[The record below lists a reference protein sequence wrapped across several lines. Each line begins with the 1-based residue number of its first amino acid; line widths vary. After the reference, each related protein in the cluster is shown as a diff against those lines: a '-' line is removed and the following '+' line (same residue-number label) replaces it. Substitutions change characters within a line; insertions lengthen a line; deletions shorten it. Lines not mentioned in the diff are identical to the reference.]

1 MPESSREGVVVLV
14 ANDSV
19 LAEQVDVLLL
29 HLIKLLSILH
39 HVLEEVTPSV
49 PSSKPTLPSLPNATL
64 SPIKKRNTEP
74 STPVSPPPSE
84 KSFTQKDEKKLKGTF
99 VGSPFYMKQYEILKS
114 SYNVYK
120 TSLDVKSE
128 EKLVTFIE
136 NVLECFSLLLEF
148 AIGTDIGKYVE
159 ECLGYIKSCLGIA
172 ATKTLRTV
180 QCLLKC
186 LFKSNYAFA
195 AINYNPPHNPSAAP
209 KSIFDNII
217 SSPYMTMTVDHG
229 LVVEGREL
237 STSIPRV
244 SRGTTKQHPFRTS
257 TRNTDR
263 SSLASYI
270 RLFEPMVIK
279 ALKHYTVTSDVQRQS
294 QVLQL
299 LIQLVRLRVNYCLLD
314 SDQIFI
320 GFVLKQLESIEEGHL
335 NNAEFLIPHIFE
347 FLVLLSYE
355 KYHSKVIN
363 DIPKILQL
371 CEGLAARGESSEAYV
386 VPALHVVAMD
396 LFSGRSNSN
405 DSELETQRE
414 VVISMLLKQLSQQKV
429 METLCQIL
437 ALVATESE
445 GEDKARRLSRQII
458 DTLIPQLCS
467 HQVEMK
473 NRKHL

>member
-1 MPESSREGVVVLV
+1 M
-14 ANDSV
+14 
-19 LAEQVDVLLL
+19 LL
-29 HLIKLLSILH
+29 
-39 HVLEEVTPSV
+39 
-49 PSSKPTLPSLPNATL
+49 
-64 SPIKKRNTEP
+64 
-74 STPVSPPPSE
+74 
-84 KSFTQKDEKKLKGTF
+84 
-99 VGSPFYMKQYEILKS
+99 
-114 SYNVYK
+114 
-120 TSLDVKSE
+120 
-128 EKLVTFIE
+128 
-136 NVLECFSLLLEF
+136 
-148 AIGTDIGKYVE
+148 
-159 ECLGYIKSCLGIA
+159 
-172 ATKTLRTV
+172 
-180 QCLLKC
+180 
-186 LFKSNYAFA
+186 
-195 AINYNPPHNPSAAP
+195 
-209 KSIFDNII
+209 
-217 SSPYMTMTVDHG
+217 
-229 LVVEGREL
+229 
-237 STSIPRV
+237 
-244 SRGTTKQHPFRTS
+244 
-257 TRNTDR
+257 
-263 SSLASYI
+263 
-270 RLFEPMVIK
+270 
-279 ALKHYTVTSDVQRQS
+279 
-294 QVLQL
+294 
-299 LIQLVRLRVNYCLLD
+299 QLVRLKVNYCFLD

-320 GFVLKQLESIEEGHL
+320 EFVLKQLEFIEEGHS
-335 NNAEFLIPHIFE
+335 NNTEFLILHIFE